1 MKTLNKFKRGATFS
15 LACTWKQNG
24 APAPITGLTITSQLR
39 KADRTLVDDLRVI
52 ADTTDNTRFTL
63 VPTNADTGAWPVGM
77 LICDIKT
84 VVDGIE
90 RLSETF
96 QIPVVEEVTL

>member
-52 ADTTDNTRFTL
+52 ADTADNTKFTL

-84 VVDGIE
+84 VVDGID

>member
-1 MKTLNKFKRGATFS
+1 MKTLEKFKRGASFA

-39 KADRTLVDDLRVI
+39 KADRTLVDDMRVV
-52 ADTTDNTRFTL
+52 ADANDNTKFTL
-63 VPTNADTGAWPVGM
+63 VPVNADTSTWPIGLM
-77 LICDIKT
+77 LCDIKT

-96 QIPVVEEVTL
+96 QIPVVEEVTK